1 MSEVTPTISP
11 ASTIPEL
18 NANLDKLYRSI
29 VSGLEQN
36 NNHFAVIKSGLDKAH
51 DGIVKN
57 TSRIKAIEAA
67 QVNISQSH
75 TELEA
80 KVKELTNTVN
90 TLQTKVN
97 EDQLQRR
104 HSEMVA
110 QTEKETRSFRI
121 YPLED
126 NCLPGLTK
134 NAVSRRGLTS
144 TLMFSFNS
152 IVKSYSSIPSI
163 APSLT
168 FLKNSLQH
176 NSLIESAWIDRQRP
190 DGKSSVGINITC
202 TSATAVKNLKK
213 VLNHHL
219 KSAKSA
225 SKVFSAFVRN
235 KDASLNNKTINATM
249 SQFTRLQDNRS
260 LIQFHIAYRQ
270 VTKVQGIPRIL
281 PKILVRVNKKK
292 SGTLVFDP
300 SKRSET
306 IFSEKFSEES
316 GTHLTMNL
324 LPIRPKSVQPDGN
337 IILRATDLV
346 SQLIT
351 LCEHKDAN
359 FSSQHNSRLKQI
371 QEWALAYDK
380 NLSPHPSPSSMAH
393 SSDQAMETVDN
404 NTTELDKHHDTI
416 INYHSC
422 PGQNDDGNP
431 TLFDINS
438 SNRAERHAA
447 MMHQNE
453 YLARSELNNMYSE
466 EFREARMANIDPT
479 SNTSTPK
486 RPTPPSP
493 SSPSQEAWPQRKK
506 PNNPIPS

>member
-51 DGIVKN
+51 DGILKN

-97 EDQLQRR
+97 EDQLQHR

-110 QTEKETRSFRI
+110 QTEKETRSLRI

-144 TLMFSFNS
+144 TLMFSFNN
-152 IVKSYSSIPSI
+152 IVKSYSAIPSI

-176 NSLIESAWIDRQRP
+176 NSLIESAWIDQQRP

-270 VTKVQGIPRIL
+270 VTKVQGIPCIL

-306 IFSEKFSEES
+306 IFF
-316 GTHLTMNL
+316 
-324 LPIRPKSVQPDGN
+324 
-337 IILRATDLV
+337 
-346 SQLIT
+346 
-351 LCEHKDAN
+351 
-359 FSSQHNSRLKQI
+359 
-371 QEWALAYDK
+371 
-380 NLSPHPSPSSMAH
+380 
-393 SSDQAMETVDN
+393 
-404 NTTELDKHHDTI
+404 
-416 INYHSC
+416 
-422 PGQNDDGNP
+422 
-431 TLFDINS
+431 
-438 SNRAERHAA
+438 
-447 MMHQNE
+447 
-453 YLARSELNNMYSE
+453 
-466 EFREARMANIDPT
+466 
-479 SNTSTPK
+479 
-486 RPTPPSP
+486 
-493 SSPSQEAWPQRKK
+493 
-506 PNNPIPS
+506 